1 MLGLEKGKVKLVE
14 HDPEWAKAF
23 DQEKAVIEEI
33 LQKAGLKAVISH
45 VGSTSIKGLKAK
57 PIVDIAVGF
66 KNSEEQKAGFR
77 ALRDAGLQYI
87 SVVKLPGLYLLA
99 KGDPVQFH
107 YHVVVRY
114 TFAWNRL
121 LHFRNYLRKNKK
133 LVQEYEALKLAL
145 ADEYAEY
152 RVLYTRGKEDYVDA
166 VLTRAAGDFRREHR
180 ETALNSFKA
189 VLRKNGIRV

>member
-23 DQEKAVIEEI
+23 AQEKAVIDEI

-45 VGSTSIKGLKAK
+45 VGSTSIKEMKAK

-77 ALRDAGLQYI
+77 VLRDAGLQYI
-87 SVVKLPGLYLLA
+87 SAVKMPGLYLLA

-107 YHVVVRY
+107 YHVVVRN

-133 LVQEYEALKLAL
+133 LVQEYEALKMGL

-152 RVLYTRGKEDYVDA
+152 RVLYTRGKEDYVNA
-166 VLTRAAGDFRREHR
+166 ILTRAAGDLRREHR
-180 ETALNSFKA
+180 DAALNSFKT
-189 VLRKNGIRV
+189 VLRKNGIRI